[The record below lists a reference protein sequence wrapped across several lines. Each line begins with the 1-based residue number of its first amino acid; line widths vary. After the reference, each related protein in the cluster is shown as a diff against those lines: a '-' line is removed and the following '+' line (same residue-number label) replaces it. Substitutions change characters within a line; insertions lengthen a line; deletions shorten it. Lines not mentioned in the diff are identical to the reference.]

1 MTIVTSDTEVSA
13 EESVVDIS
21 DEVFWYIWEELV
33 IFWGDLISDK
43 RTKKSVVHLQVIH
56 DTPWTPSYPSMFVPT
71 PINQSI
77 KICNEPYVG

>member
-33 IFWGDLISDK
+33 IF
-43 RTKKSVVHLQVIH
+43 
-56 DTPWTPSYPSMFVPT
+56 
-71 PINQSI
+71 
-77 KICNEPYVG
+77 